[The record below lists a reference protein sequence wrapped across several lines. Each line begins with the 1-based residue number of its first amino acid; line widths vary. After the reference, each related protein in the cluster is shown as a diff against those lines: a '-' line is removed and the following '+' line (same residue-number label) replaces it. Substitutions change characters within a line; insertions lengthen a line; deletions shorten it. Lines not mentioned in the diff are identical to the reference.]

1 MFGDV
6 AFAQAPFAALGGN
19 TFPVAIQESASV
31 TTTSNFDVVYG
42 GIINEGA
49 TVTTT
54 ATGRSSA
61 YAIVYE
67 TINVF
72 ETLYAN
78 GSIFVATVSEVA
90 SVSTTNTVTAAELY
104 ARVNEEAAVVVA
116 APSAVST
123 VYGAIAESVTGTDT
137 SSRGA
142 GLFAAMSE
150 AATGA
155 DTSSNTAIYSV
166 TVAEQAT
173 GNDNPSAFSL
183 IVVTPSGVQL
193 YIAVG
198 NSLVWGIVDDAQDP
212 NWTLIQT

>member
-6 AFAQAPFAALGGN
+6 AFSQAPFAALGGN
-19 TFPVAIQESASV
+19 TFPVAIAEGASV
-31 TTTSNFDVVYG
+31 SGIFDTELMRG
-42 GIINEGA
+42 GLIFEGA
-49 TVTTT
+49 S
-54 ATGRSSA
+54 ATDSLVGKSEA
-61 YAIVYE
+61 VGAMYE
-67 TINVF
+67 ASVASDLF
-72 ETLYAN
+72 YSN
-78 GSIFVATVSEVA
+78 GNIFVATVSEA
-90 SVSTTNTVTAAELY
+90 AGISTTSTVTAAALY
-104 ARVNEEAAVVVA
+104 ARVNEEAAVVV

-123 VYGAIAESVTGTDT
+123 VYGAIAESATGTDT

-155 DTSSNTAIYSV
+155 DTSSNTAVYGV

-173 GNDNPSAFSL
+173 GNDNLSAFSV

-198 NSLVWGIVDDAQDP
+198 NSLVWGMVDDAQDP

>member
-54 ATGRSSA
+54 ATGMLSA

-72 ETLYAN
+72 ETLYGN

-90 SVSTTNTVTAAELY
+90 GVSTTNTVTAAELY

-116 APSAVST
+116 PSAVST
-123 VYGAIAESVTGTDT
+123 AYGAIAESATGTDT

-155 DTSSNTAIYSV
+155 DTSSNTAVYSV
-166 TVAEQAT
+166 TVAEQAR

-198 NSLVWGIVDDAQDP
+198 NSLVWGMVDDAQDP

>member
-6 AFAQAPFAALGGN
+6 AFSQAPFAALGGN
-19 TFPVAIQESASV
+19 TFPVAIAEGASV
-31 TTTSNFDVVYG
+31 SGIFDTELMRG
-42 GIINEGA
+42 GLIFEGA
-49 TVTTT
+49 S
-54 ATGRSSA
+54 ATDSLVGKSEA
-61 YAIVYE
+61 VGAMYE
-67 TINVF
+67 ASVASDLF
-72 ETLYAN
+72 YSN
-78 GSIFVATVSEVA
+78 GNIFVATVSEAVG
-90 SVSTTNTVTAAELY
+90 VSTTNTVTAAALY
-104 ARVNEEAAVVVA
+104 ARVDEEAAVVLA

-123 VYGAIAESVTGTDT
+123 VYGAIAESATGTDT

-155 DTSSNTAIYSV
+155 DTSSNTAVYGV

-173 GNDNPSAFSL
+173 GNDNLSAFSV

-198 NSLVWGIVDDAQDP
+198 NSLVWGMVDDAQDP

>member
-6 AFAQAPFAALGGN
+6 AFSQAPFAALGGN
-19 TFPVAIQESASV
+19 TFPVAIAEGASV
-31 TTTSNFDVVYG
+31 SGIFDTELMRG
-42 GIINEGA
+42 GLIFEGA
-49 TVTTT
+49 S
-54 ATGRSSA
+54 ATDSLVGKSEA
-61 YAIVYE
+61 VGAVYE
-67 TINVF
+67 ASVASDLF
-72 ETLYAN
+72 YSN
-78 GSIFVATVSEVA
+78 GSIFVATISEAVG
-90 SVSTTNTVTAAELY
+90 VSTTSTVTAAALY
-104 ARVNEEAAVVVA
+104 ARVNEEAAVVV

-123 VYGAIAESVTGTDT
+123 VYGAIAESATGTDT

-155 DTSSNTAIYSV
+155 DTSSNTAVYGV

-173 GNDNPSAFSL
+173 GNDNLSAFSV

-198 NSLVWGIVDDAQDP
+198 NSLVWGMVDDAQDP

>member
-19 TFPVAIQESASV
+19 TFPVAIQEGASV
-31 TTTSNFDVVYG
+31 TATSNFDVVYG
-42 GIINEGA
+42 GVINEGA

-54 ATGRSSA
+54 ATGMASVHA
-61 YAIVYE
+61 TVYE
-67 TINVF
+67 TANVF
-72 ETLYAN
+72 ETVYAN

-90 SVSTTNTVTAAELY
+90 GVSTTNTVTAAELY

-116 APSAVST
+116 PSAVST
-123 VYGAIAESVTGTDT
+123 AYGAIAESATGTDT

-142 GLFAAMSE
+142 GLFAAISE

-155 DTSSNTAIYSV
+155 DTSSNTAVYSV
-166 TVAEQAT
+166 TVAEQAR

-198 NSLVWGIVDDAQDP
+198 NSLVWGMVDDAQDP